1 MPKKD
6 LERSTI
12 VDTTIAELN
21 KKYGSGSIMRLGDM
35 GGAEVVPKFTS
46 GIASLDL
53 ALGGG
58 WPYGRIIE
66 VYGPESSGK
75 CLTEDTRI
83 LTKNG
88 YKTIKEIFNE
98 NGLETYCVSKAV
110 EVVYPLVNKDG
121 NLEDTTHFVFNNR
134 RPVNK
139 IVMKSGS
146 VIKSTD
152 MHPMC
157 IIDENGFM
165 VWKYS
170 KDIVPG
176 DYLVGR
182 KGDKYS
188 SKSSLVSTEEAI
200 LLGVMVADAYFGEA
214 KISLTNNS
222 PEIISLFSRSTE
234 IIEEFSGLEL
244 KQYLAKNHENNG
256 SLDFQINSKEQ
267 IPKFYD
273 RVGIKSG
280 LAKDKNVPA
289 SILRSNIDIQAA
301 FLKGYFDCESELS
314 SGVGEIVVTSA
325 SFDLLSSIQLMLR
338 NMGILSY
345 ISKKVVKKYEDN
357 DYWRLGIYSHYV
369 EKFYNEIGFLSQ
381 ERIEKIE
388 EILKERNSTRSDRI
402 PNIEGLVVS
411 YYSSVDKRH
420 KNSETSDWIYSIKS
434 QKSGVS
440 VDKLKM
446 LLETPSQN
454 VHLRQLLMT
463 YLDEHLYFDEVCAVE
478 KMDSVPTFDFSMK
491 DTHTFIAEGIINHNT
506 SLCLFAMAEVQKLGK
521 KVAFIDLENAL
532 DPMLAEMYGV
542 DTNNMYLGYPDTG
555 EAAFAI
561 IEGLAQTGEFGCI
574 VLDSVSAILPNAERE
589 EDVGKSLPAIQAR
602 LMSQALRRLVGVLG
616 KSQTTVFFVNQIRE
630 KVGVMY
636 GCLHAETLVNFV
648 DGRSLPIREV
658 VENKINGEVWS
669 FNEET
674 GEYEPKRIVGWH
686 YNGEVETP
694 EDFIHIQT
702 ESIDGGGRFGFT
714 VTPNHLVLTDNGWIE
729 AKDITM
735 STRIASKY
743 RSTINGTL
751 GDFMWGSFVG
761 DSTILIRSQNTGSY
775 KIQDTKNKEYMLW
788 KLSKISNHIKMR
800 RNADRF
806 ESDFSY
812 EFAKIKREI
821 GNRNPLS
828 FLKDHFSPMGLAI
841 WYMDDGSLNES
852 EGRRRVTLSIKRFK
866 DSEVLNEIVE
876 EFRKKGFDVSAHSS
890 SGSIIFNR
898 DASNYLFESI
908 SQFVPDCMQYKLPE
922 EFQGRYQDFELTSEP
937 KIVQDFVKVKEIRYA
952 SKRQM
957 RQKGRYDISVEDNHN
972 YVVGGKNNG
981 IVVHNSPEITSG
993 GRALSFYASQR
1004 INVRIDTFLDEK
1016 GKEQKSRDGAFG
1028 HKTNIQVSKNKVA
1041 PPFKRAG
1048 FILEYGKG
1056 FDKYYDVLLVAEE
1069 LGIIGKGGA
1078 WYNYVPEDKSLIAEG
1093 EENLRWQGR
1102 NNLLNDLKS
1111 NHKLF
1116 AEIQQ
1121 KTFKEVGALYSKPK
1135 SLEEVMEEPDES

>member
-6 LERSTI
+6 LERSTV

-58 WPYGRIIE
+58 WPCGRIIE

-139 IVMKSGS
+139 IVTRSGS

-157 IIDENGFM
+157 IVDENGFM

-222 PEIISLFSRSTE
+222 PEIINLFSRSTE
-234 IIEEFSGLEL
+234 IVEEFSGLKL

-267 IPKFYD
+267 VPKFYD

-369 EKFYNEIGFLSQ
+369 EKFSNEIGFLSQ

-388 EILKERNSTRSDRI
+388 EILKERNSTIRDRL

-440 VDKLKM
+440 VNKLKM
-446 LLETPSQN
+446 LLEIPSQN

-463 YLDEHLYFDEVCAVE
+463 YLDEHLYFDEVYAVE

-506 SLCLFAMAEVQKLGK
+506 SLCLFAMAEAQKLGQR
-521 KVAFIDLENAL
+521 VAFIDLENAL

-602 LMSQALRRLVGVLG
+602 LMSQVLRRLVGVLG

-636 GCLHAETLVNFV
+636 GN
-648 DGRSLPIREV
+648 
-658 VENKINGEVWS
+658 
-669 FNEET
+669 
-674 GEYEPKRIVGWH
+674 
-686 YNGEVETP
+686 
-694 EDFIHIQT
+694 
-702 ESIDGGGRFGFT
+702 
-714 VTPNHLVLTDNGWIE
+714 
-729 AKDITM
+729 
-735 STRIASKY
+735 
-743 RSTINGTL
+743 
-751 GDFMWGSFVG
+751 
-761 DSTILIRSQNTGSY
+761 
-775 KIQDTKNKEYMLW
+775 
-788 KLSKISNHIKMR
+788 
-800 RNADRF
+800 
-806 ESDFSY
+806 
-812 EFAKIKREI
+812 
-821 GNRNPLS
+821 
-828 FLKDHFSPMGLAI
+828 
-841 WYMDDGSLNES
+841 
-852 EGRRRVTLSIKRFK
+852 
-866 DSEVLNEIVE
+866 
-876 EFRKKGFDVSAHSS
+876 
-890 SGSIIFNR
+890 
-898 DASNYLFESI
+898 
-908 SQFVPDCMQYKLPE
+908 
-922 EFQGRYQDFELTSEP
+922 
-937 KIVQDFVKVKEIRYA
+937 
-952 SKRQM
+952 
-957 RQKGRYDISVEDNHN
+957 
-972 YVVGGKNNG
+972 
-981 IVVHNSPEITSG
+981 PEITSG

-1004 INVRIDTFLDEK
+1004 INVRIDTFLDKK
-1016 GKEQKSRDGAFG
+1016 GKEQRSRDGAFG

-1048 FILEYGKG
+1048 FMLEYGKG

-1069 LGIIGKGGA
+1069 LGVIGKGGA

-1121 KTFKEVGALYSKPK
+1121 KTFKEVSALYSKPK
-1135 SLEEVMEEPDES
+1135 PLEEVMEEPDES